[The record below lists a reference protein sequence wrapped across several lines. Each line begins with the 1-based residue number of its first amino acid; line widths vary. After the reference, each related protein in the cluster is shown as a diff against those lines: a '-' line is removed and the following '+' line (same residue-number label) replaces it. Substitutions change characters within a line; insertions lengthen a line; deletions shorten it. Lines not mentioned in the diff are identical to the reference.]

1 MDSGAD
7 TVPLCMVCPIN
18 NIIAFMRGGGE
29 GLLGGETVWLG
40 GGFVGGET
48 VWLGGGFSW
57 GGDGLVGGRV

>member
-18 NIIAFMRGGGE
+18 NIIAFMRGGR
-29 GLLGGETVWLG
+29 VCW
-40 GGFVGGET
+40 GGET